1 MCPIYSKD
9 MVVIYTYNCYIY
21 ECNYFSCLFI
31 NLFLYKEHKGKYYSY
46 TFTDM
51 QVLIFEGNLQYDPID
66 TLVTGT

>member
-1 MCPIYSKD
+1 MRARP
-9 MVVIYTYNCYIY
+9 TTQAN
-21 ECNYFSCLFI
+21 
-31 NLFLYKEHKGKYYSY
+31 KEHKGKYYSY